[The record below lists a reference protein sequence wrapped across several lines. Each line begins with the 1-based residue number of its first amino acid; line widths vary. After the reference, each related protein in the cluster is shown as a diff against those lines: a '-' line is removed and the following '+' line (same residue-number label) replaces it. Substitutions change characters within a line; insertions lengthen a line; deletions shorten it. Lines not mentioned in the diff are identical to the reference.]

1 MELII
6 LLVVVL
12 LLIFAL
18 PRYLKNKPDDEA
30 D

>member
-18 PRYLKNKPDDEA
+18 PRYLKSKPSDDE
-30 D
+30 